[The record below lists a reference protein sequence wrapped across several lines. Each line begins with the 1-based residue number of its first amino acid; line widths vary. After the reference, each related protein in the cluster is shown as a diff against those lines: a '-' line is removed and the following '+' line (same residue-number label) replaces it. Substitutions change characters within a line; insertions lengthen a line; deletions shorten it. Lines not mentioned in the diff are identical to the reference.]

1 MVSFSHLIVFL
12 LCGWYQKQSDDTFLL
27 VRTFFALS
35 MDLIYEN
42 YMGRLYYHME
52 VGLINIFFLVPQRP
66 ISYCLEREIKKI
78 Y

>member
-1 MVSFSHLIVFL
+1 
-12 LCGWYQKQSDDTFLL
+12 
-27 VRTFFALS
+27 

-66 ISYCLEREIKKI
+66 ISYCLEREIIVSIDAGDFYNKLNSLSHIIFEGDYVAYKE
-78 Y
+78 